1 MATPPLK
8 GTIYMPDP
16 LTYDFSFIRVK
27 RDIDLFV
34 QNWYVRHEQAKGKTG
49 LDDYIEFY
57 LISDRHKGE
66 NNREYMDTL
75 QEHRPVV
82 YLRAWIDAIER
93 EP

>member
-1 MATPPLK
+1 MVAPSLK
-8 GTIYMPDP
+8 GTIYTPDP

-34 QNWYVRHEQAKGKTG
+34 QNWYVRHEQAKGKTE

-57 LISDRHKGE
+57 LISDRRMGE
-66 NNREYMDTL
+66 NNREYMEAL
-75 QEHRPVV
+75 RENWRVV
-82 YLRAWIDAIER
+82 YLRAWMDAIER